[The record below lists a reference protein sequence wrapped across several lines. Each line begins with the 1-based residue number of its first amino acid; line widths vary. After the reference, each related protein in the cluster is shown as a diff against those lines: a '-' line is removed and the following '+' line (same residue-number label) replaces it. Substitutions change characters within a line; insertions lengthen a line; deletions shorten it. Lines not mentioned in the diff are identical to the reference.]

1 MLRPLRKHIQQKIG
15 NKYCAF
21 IRLSAIITGVNNQTD
36 ERSNK
41 SIPNNQMVLT

>member
-1 MLRPLRKHIQQKIG
+1 MLRPLRKHIQQKNG

-36 ERSNK
+36 KNLKKKMNAQRN
-41 SIPNNQMVLT
+41 

>member
-36 ERSNK
+36 K
-41 SIPNNQMVLT
+41 T